1 MTDLPVTKT
10 PAPTSARSL
19 QYLRELIHRRS
30 AIVVDADKDYLL
42 ESRLAPMARKHGLAT
57 VDALVAQ
64 VRAQPNEDA
73 PLVHAV
79 IEAMTTNE
87 TSFFRDAH
95 PFEALRTEMIP
106 RLIKARA
113 SARTLRIWCAAA
125 STGQEPYSIAMLLR
139 EHFPELG
146 SWSVQIVA
154 TDLNAT
160 VLDRAR
166 TGVFRQLEVNRGL
179 PAPMLVKY
187 FDRVG
192 ADWQIKEDL
201 RRMVTFQELN
211 LLERWPVFGAH
222 DLIFLRNVLIYFD
235 VPTKRQLLGRAR
247 QALRPDGY
255 LLLGGAETTL
265 NLDDAYAP
273 VRIGSGVYYQQKPLH
288 EGNVAHAA
296 R

>member
-1 MTDLPVTKT
+1 MTTNT
-10 PAPTSARSL
+10 PAPTSAKSL
-19 QYLRELIHRRS
+19 HYLRELIRLRS
-30 AIVVDADKDYLL
+30 AIVVEADKDYLL
-42 ESRLAPMARKHGLAT
+42 ESRLAPLARKTGLAS

-64 VRAQPNEDA
+64 VQADEQA
-73 PLVHAV
+73 PLVQAV

-113 SARTLRIWCAAA
+113 STRSLRIWCAAA

-139 EHFPELG
+139 EHFPQLA
-146 SWSVQIVA
+146 SWSVQIVG

-160 VLDRAR
+160 VLERAR
-166 TGVFRQLEVNRGL
+166 AGVYRQLEINRGL
-179 PAPMLVKY
+179 PAPMLLKY

-192 ADWQIKEDL
+192 ADWRIKEDL
-201 RRMVTFQELN
+201 RSMVTFQELN
-211 LLERWPVFGAH
+211 LLERWPFIGAH
-222 DLIFLRNVLIYFD
+222 DLIFLRNVLIYFG

-247 QALRPDGY
+247 QVLRSDGY

-265 NLDDAYAP
+265 NLDDAYVP
-273 VRIGSGVYYQQKPLH
+273 VRIGSGVYHQLKPLP
-288 EGNVAHAA
+288 EGNVVHAA
-296 R
+296 G